1 MARTQLLKHYGK
13 FVQRREDFTGICA
26 NDDCAAQI
34 LDLLEYWTECRLTEV
49 ERVKSWNKTA
59 VKNGKKPKA
68 IPTLWLYETIDDFRS
83 GLLEGYGQTYIK
95 TRLKWLNDWGY
106 IRYRSSNGKFDQT
119 REYFLEIEVIQ
130 SALDGWNRLNNAIL
144 DESNLTDGQNDQKS
158 DESNLT
164 LVGQNCLLDES
175 KLVSD
180 QESNLT
186 SLLYIKSQS
195 SSHSPLPPKGEAPPK
210 PGAPPTQK
218 TSVCEEEEIASQEKS
233 GISTQSTQSID
244 LNQPSQPIDSEDRN
258 AIRETKDSAPPRDNN
273 KRYVRNETQYPK
285 NIDGSDRLPWETRSR
300 GVFDA
305 GFEKHMTHSLKGYP
319 SYQGLAEGE
328 LQTKVRKHIAG
339 GKYDLKRRDELAIE
353 WDAYQAA
360 LTPAPTSVP
369 QVSYAPAPEPKR
381 YIPSDEEREA
391 VRKKLLAKK
400 AELSCTRRT
409 KK

>member
-1 MARTQLLKHYGK
+1 MARTALLRHYGK
-13 FVQRREDFTGICA
+13 FVQRREDFISICA

-49 ERVKSWNKTA
+49 ERVKSWNRTA

-95 TRLKWLNDWGY
+95 TRLKWLYDWGY
-106 IRYRSSNGKFDQT
+106 IRYRSSGGKFDQT
-119 REYFLEIEVIQ
+119 REYFLEIEAIQ

-144 DESNLTDGQNDQKS
+144 DESNLTDGQNDEKS
-158 DESNLT
+158 EETILT

-195 SSHSPLPPKGEAPPK
+195 SSHSPLPPKGEAPPE
-210 PGAPPTQK
+210 PGAPPTQRVR
-218 TSVCEEEEIASQEKS
+218 VCEEEEIDQQEES
-233 GISTQSTQSID
+233 GISTQAIVSDQP
-244 LNQPSQPIDSEDRN
+244 NQPIGSEN
-258 AIRETKDSAPPRDNN
+258 SSVIRETKDSAPQRDNSE
-273 KRYVRNETQYPK
+273 RYGRNQSQYTK

-305 GFEKHMTHSLKGYP
+305 GFEKHMTRSLKSYP
-319 SYQGLAEGE
+319 AYQGLPEGE

-360 LTPAPTSVP
+360 AAIHPLPAPQAS
-369 QVSYAPAPEPKR
+369 SAPPPERKR
-381 YIPSDEEREA
+381 YIPSDEQREA
-391 VRKKLLAKK
+391 TRKMLLAKK
-400 AELSCTRRT
+400 AELSCTPRN
-409 KK
+409 KAK